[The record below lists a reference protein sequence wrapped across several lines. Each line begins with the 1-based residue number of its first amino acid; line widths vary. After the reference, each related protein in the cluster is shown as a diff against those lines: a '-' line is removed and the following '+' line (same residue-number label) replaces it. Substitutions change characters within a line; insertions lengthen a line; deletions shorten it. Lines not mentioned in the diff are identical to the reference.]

1 MIKDKNC
8 IPSPGLA
15 TKKSCR
21 GSNTIIGMLVAIM
34 TVIMALLG
42 NIPTVVSTTSSSSRP
57 PFCLSSII
65 NDLEAEAHGHTSDAD
80 DNDGCVGIATAT
92 LLCSRAVSAERRV
105 SLLKEIMTC
114 GLSEEDA
121 ATTLE
126 DATDNDDTL
135 SISSIG
141 RVVNGVGVAVAA
153 ADTPSEAMST
163 VMACGG
169 NTIIFLCS
177 HTDLTRGASEGLFHT
192 LAPAM
197 EATMKKQR
205 QQRQLLLSSS
215 TSSSSTSTP
224 EEEQPSTLIVLLPND
239 TTSTKI
245 DLQEKFEKEIATILP
260 NLAQLTA
267 SPTASTTA
275 TTVGLHGIFQ
285 NVVYLREAE
294 SPAEKILELLCSPS
308 STLQRDPTVATSAV
322 AAVAKATFTLDS
334 LFPTS
339 VTSASPDISSS
350 DLATIR
356 TLLPVQRAAWETG
369 LAAVKTRAAT
379 AAAADSTR
387 TLEEQP
393 QLISNYGQLCDAAL
407 KSALDSFDSSASSI
421 TTSSV
426 ASNTIVKRLRNE
438 LQESLLS
445 EYEVIYEQQVKEL
458 KVAMFEKFRRDLS
471 KIKVSANLVNSLQEV
486 MVESAKEFTSLL
498 KKMQLSKSSS
508 SSSSWSSLG
517 NAAREDF
524 KKRMKE
530 YCFDRLQAAKA
541 SGAFRP
547 IPRKGFTIGL
557 HWLLP
562 KPFGGDNR
570 FQPMTE
576 REYRRNF
583 VYHPNRAEVTPD
595 EVLDESGS
603 WRNKVAPNPAG
614 SDMIY

>member
-1 MIKDKNC
+1 MIKHKIC
-8 IPSPGLA
+8 LQSSGVA
-15 TKKSCR
+15 ARTKSCR
-21 GSNTIIGMLVAIM
+21 GSNTIIGALVA
-34 TVIMALLG
+34 TVTVTMALLLC
-42 NIPTVVSTTSSSSRP
+42 NIPTVISTTSSSSRP

-65 NDLEAEAHGHTSDAD
+65 NDLEAEAHGHTSDAH

-92 LLCSRAVSAERRV
+92 LLCSRALRAERRV
-105 SLLKEIMTC
+105 SLLKDIMTC

-126 DATDNDDTL
+126 DATESDNSLT
-135 SISSIG
+135 ISSIG

-163 VMACGG
+163 LMACGG

-197 EATMKKQR
+197 EVTMKKQR
-205 QQRQLLLSSS
+205 QQRQLLLSSTS
-215 TSSSSTSTP
+215 TTP
-224 EEEQPSTLIVLLPND
+224 EEEQPSTLIVVLPND
-239 TTSTKI
+239 TSTTKI
-245 DLQEKFEKEIATILP
+245 DLEEKFEKEIATLLP
-260 NLAQLTA
+260 NLVQLTA
-267 SPTASTTA
+267 SPTATT
-275 TTVGLHGIFQ
+275 TTVGLHDIFQ
-285 NVVYLREAE
+285 NVVYLSKGEA
-294 SPAEKILELLCSPS
+294 PAEKILELLCSPS
-308 STLQRDPTVATSAV
+308 ATLQRDPTVATSAV

-334 LFPTS
+334 LFLSSVVTTS
-339 VTSASPDISSS
+339 SSPDISSS

-356 TLLPVQRAAWETG
+356 TLLPIQRAAFETA
-369 LAAVKTRAAT
+369 LAAVKTRAA
-379 AAAADSTR
+379 AAVAADSTR
-387 TLEEQP
+387 TSEEPP
-393 QLISNYGQLCDAAL
+393 QLINNYGQLCDAAL

-421 TTSSV
+421 STSTM
-426 ASNTIVKRLRNE
+426 ASSSTVVRRLRNE

-445 EYEVIYEQQVKEL
+445 EYEVIYENQLKEL

-471 KIKVSANLVNSLQEV
+471 KIKVSANLINSLQEV
-486 MVESAKEFTSLL
+486 MADAAKEFSSLL
-498 KKMQLSKSSS
+498 KKMQLSKSNI

-517 NAAREDF
+517 KAARDDF
-524 KKRMKE
+524 KKKMKE

-547 IPRKGFTIGL
+547 IPRKGLTIGL

-583 VYHPNRAEVTPD
+583 VYHPNRAEVTPE
-595 EVLDESGS
+595 EVLDESGA
-603 WRNKVAPNPAG
+603 WRNKIAPNPAG

>member
-1 MIKDKNC
+1 
-8 IPSPGLA
+8 
-15 TKKSCR
+15 
-21 GSNTIIGMLVAIM
+21 
-34 TVIMALLG
+34 
-42 NIPTVVSTTSSSSRP
+42 
-57 PFCLSSII
+57 
-65 NDLEAEAHGHTSDAD
+65 
-80 DNDGCVGIATAT
+80 
-92 LLCSRAVSAERRV
+92 
-105 SLLKEIMTC
+105 MTC

-126 DATDNDDTL
+126 DATESDNSLT
-135 SISSIG
+135 ISSIG

-163 VMACGG
+163 LMACGG

-197 EATMKKQR
+197 EVTMKKQR
-205 QQRQLLLSSS
+205 QQRQLLLSSTS
-215 TSSSSTSTP
+215 TTP
-224 EEEQPSTLIVLLPND
+224 EEEQPSTLIVVLPND
-239 TTSTKI
+239 TSTTKI
-245 DLQEKFEKEIATILP
+245 DLEEKFEKEIATLLP
-260 NLAQLTA
+260 NLVQLTA
-267 SPTASTTA
+267 SPTATT
-275 TTVGLHGIFQ
+275 TTVGLHDIFQ
-285 NVVYLREAE
+285 NVVYLSEGEA
-294 SPAEKILELLCSPS
+294 PAGKILELLCSPS
-308 STLQRDPTVATSAV
+308 ATLQRDPTVATSAV

-334 LFPTS
+334 LFLSSVVTTS
-339 VTSASPDISSS
+339 SSPDISSS

-356 TLLPVQRAAWETG
+356 TLLPIQRAAFETA
-369 LAAVKTRAAT
+369 LAAVKTRAA
-379 AAAADSTR
+379 AAVAADSTR
-387 TLEEQP
+387 TSEEPP
-393 QLISNYGQLCDAAL
+393 QLINNYGQLCDAAL

-421 TTSSV
+421 STSTM
-426 ASNTIVKRLRNE
+426 ASSSTVVRRLRNE

-445 EYEVIYEQQVKEL
+445 EYEVIYENQLKEL

-471 KIKVSANLVNSLQEV
+471 KIKVSANLINSLQEV
-486 MVESAKEFTSLL
+486 MADAAKEFSSLL
-498 KKMQLSKSSS
+498 KKMQLSKSNI

-517 NAAREDF
+517 KAARDDF
-524 KKRMKE
+524 KKKMKE

-547 IPRKGFTIGL
+547 IPRKGLTIGL

-583 VYHPNRAEVTPD
+583 VYHPNRAEVTPE
-595 EVLDESGS
+595 EVLDESGA
-603 WRNKVAPNPAG
+603 WRNKIAPNPAG